1 MKQTVCKRTA
11 AAYLLTQVWS
21 PVPLTDAYRGK
32 EGVGATHLDFWCR
45 DQDFGPQN
53 VEIVANGGAIT

>member
-1 MKQTVCKRTA
+1 MQ
-11 AAYLLTQVWS
+11 S
-21 PVPLTDAYRGK
+21 PAPLVDAEE
-32 EGVGATHLDFWCR
+32 EGVGAAHLNFWCC